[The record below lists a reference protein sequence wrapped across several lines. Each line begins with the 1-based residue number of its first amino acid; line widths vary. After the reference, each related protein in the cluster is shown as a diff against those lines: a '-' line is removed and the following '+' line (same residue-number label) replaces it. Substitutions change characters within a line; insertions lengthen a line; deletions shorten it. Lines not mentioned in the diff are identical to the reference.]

1 MWYWEQVK
9 WCEQVQFETSNIN
22 GDIVKIW
29 KVNWCV
35 GDAVNIR
42 SDPSRTHNN
51 LCYGTVGIITNDV
64 AIDGVSVV
72 IVHLSAH

>member
-1 MWYWEQVK
+1 M
-9 WCEQVQFETSNIN
+9 
-22 GDIVKIW
+22 KIW
-29 KVNWCV
+29 KVNCCV

-64 AIDGVSVV
+64 AIDGVGVV

>member
-1 MWYWEQVK
+1 MK

-22 GDIVKIW
+22 GDIVKIK

>member
-1 MWYWEQVK
+1 MNRFNLRDQR
-9 WCEQVQFETSNIN
+9 IID
-22 GDIVKIW
+22 GDFVKIW
-29 KVNWCV
+29 KVNCCV